1 MVARQKLRH
10 FNLSG
15 YLETRSQRFLGV
27 LAAFLILVVIIL
39 DWVTGPD
46 ISTSIFFLL
55 PIALGAWY
63 MTRRA
68 GLVLALIGAL
78 AWLAIDLLT
87 NSALRLPLVPFWNA
101 GVRLGFFIVVVIT
114 LSSLRTSRQRQDD
127 LLTFVVHD
135 IRSPLGNML
144 TALELLE
151 QSVGDPTETI
161 NGELVLLAKS
171 SGNRILILINS
182 LLDLDRLE
190 SGRMPVTRQR
200 VEVADLFSTAVAQL
214 QLTAQRNRVKIETDI
229 EPEVTAV
236 AADPELTERIL
247 INLLANAIKF
257 SPVDGVIRL
266 TAVRGPE
273 DTVRFAIADQGPGI
287 PAKWQSQVFAKYR
300 QVGGQTGRV
309 AGGSGLGLTFCKQAV
324 LAQNGRIWLESDGEA
339 GTVMYFLLSAHVPM
353 ATGTP

>member
-1 MVARQKLRH
+1 
-10 FNLSG
+10 
-15 YLETRSQRFLGV
+15 
-27 LAAFLILVVIIL
+27 
-39 DWVTGPD
+39 
-46 ISTSIFFLL
+46 
-55 PIALGAWY
+55 

-87 NSALRLPLVPFWNA
+87 NSALRLPLVPFGMRGSA
-101 GVRLGFFIVVVIT
+101 GLFIVVVIT

-214 QLTAQRNRVKIETDI
+214 QLTAQRNRVMIETDI
-229 EPEVTAV
+229 EPVVTAV

-273 DTVRFAIADQGPGI
+273 DTVGLPSRTRDR
-287 PAKWQSQVFAKYR
+287 VFRPSGKARYSPNTGR
-300 QVGGQTGRV
+300 WGQTGRV

-339 GTVMYFLLSAHVPM
+339 GTVMYFCCPPM
-353 ATGTP
+353 YPWPRGRHDPDHAAACLAAISPPPVCAAGCCWGAAGDGFL